1 MKKLA
6 IVGMEES
13 QEITKALRAEGV
25 EAYSCDLQEC
35 SGGHPE
41 WHIVGDI
48 FEVVKS
54 REWDLGIF
62 HPVCTYLAVSNN
74 AAMANGCSKYTA
86 EEGRLLR
93 TQAIE
98 DFMKCTAFA
107 NVKKSAIENPIGIMS
122 TIYRKPN
129 QLIQPWMYGHGET
142 KATCLWLRGLPRLN
156 GFNVVEGREQ
166 RLHRLPPSP
175 DRAKLRSKTYPG
187 IAFQIAKQWAPYI

>member
-62 HPVCTYLAVSNN
+62 HPVCYLLGRFKQCSN
-74 AAMANGCSKYTA
+74 G
-86 EEGRLLR
+86 
-93 TQAIE
+93 
-98 DFMKCTAFA
+98 
-107 NVKKSAIENPIGIMS
+107 
-122 TIYRKPN
+122 
-129 QLIQPWMYGHGET
+129 
-142 KATCLWLRGLPRLN
+142 
-156 GFNVVEGREQ
+156 
-166 RLHRLPPSP
+166 
-175 DRAKLRSKTYPG
+175 
-187 IAFQIAKQWAPYI
+187 